1 MSERLEL
8 LIVNGALAGRRF
20 AVPKGG
26 LRLGRAS
33 ACDIAIPDEELSRNH
48 AMFEPHA
55 SGALTVLDLASANGT
70 LVNGE
75 NIGEDVRL
83 LKAGDVI
90 EVGATLVKVVPEGA
104 ADAPAPTPAP
114 TPAPAPEP
122 TPAPTPAPADTAAGS
137 VDLGLGGA
145 PADGAAAQ
153 PSAED
158 AAKRPPFLNILWI
171 AAVAVFLAAIAAIL
185 NLPLGGARRPARPAA
200 PAAQPAGLVSL
211 LYEKVEA
218 DAQHIFRYVMTVDE
232 AGVLRVVY
240 DDVPGE
246 NRHVDRSAKLSDA
259 ARARMAAILAN
270 PEFRALDDAYAGADA
285 AAENALKSRRI
296 RFIDGTRVREML
308 VENAFAP
315 EPFDAVCEE
324 LETFTRNEL
333 GVWALQYSREQLLA
347 MSEED
352 ERLGDTKWEEREVEY
367 GNLHAAC
374 QAYKEAIFYLET
386 VNPKPAGYAAL
397 KGKLAAA
404 EKELDARYRRQRADA
419 DRSLKLRE
427 WEKAKEDLRI
437 LCDLVPDATDARHAE
452 ANAKLLDVEK
462 RMKQAKKGGR

>member
-20 AVPKGG
+20 TVPKGG
-26 LRLGRAS
+26 LRLGRAT

-48 AMFEPHA
+48 AMFESNA
-55 SGALTVLDLASANGT
+55 SGALAVLDLASANGT

-75 NIGEDVRL
+75 NIGADACP
-83 LKAGDVI
+83 LKAGDMI
-90 EVGATLVKVVPEGA
+90 DVGTTTIKVVPEGA
-104 ADAPAPTPAP
+104 ADAPAPEPTPEP
-114 TPAPAPEP
+114 TPEPAPAPA
-122 TPAPTPAPADTAAGS
+122 APAAGS

-153 PSAED
+153 PAAED
-158 AAKRPPFLNILWI
+158 AKKRPPFLNILWI
-171 AAVAVFLAAIAAIL
+171 AAVAVFLAAIGVIL
-185 NLPLGGARRPARPAA
+185 NLPLGGAARRPARPTA
-200 PAAQPAGLVSL
+200 PAAQPARLTSL

-232 AGVLRVVY
+232 TGVLRVVY

-246 NRHVDRSAKLSDA
+246 SRHIDKSAKLSDT
-259 ARARMAAILAN
+259 ARARIAAILENA
-270 PEFRALDDAYAGADA
+270 EFRALDDAYAGGGA
-285 AAENALKSRRI
+285 AEENALKSRRI
-296 RFIDGTRVREML
+296 RFIDGTRVREIL

-315 EPFDAVCEE
+315 EPFDTVCEE

-347 MSEED
+347 MSAED
-352 ERLGDTKWEEREVEY
+352 ERIGDAKWEERDVEF
-367 GNLHAAC
+367 GNLYEAC
-374 QAYKEAIFYLET
+374 QAYREAIFYLET

-397 KGKLAAA
+397 KGRLAEA

-427 WEKAKEDLRI
+427 WEKAKEELRI
-437 LCDLVPDATDARHAE
+437 LCDLVPDVNDARHAE

-462 RMKQAKKGGR
+462 RMRAAKKGGR